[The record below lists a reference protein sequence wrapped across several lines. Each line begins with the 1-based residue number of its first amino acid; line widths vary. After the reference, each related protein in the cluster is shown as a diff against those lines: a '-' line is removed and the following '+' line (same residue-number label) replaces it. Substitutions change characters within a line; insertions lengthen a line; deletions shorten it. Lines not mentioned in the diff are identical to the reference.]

1 MKGTLL
7 DAGIHTQ
14 SVGAVLA
21 AIMAAST
28 RPATEVLEHL
38 SGRTLGI
45 KVLSSGKRPLA
56 DDEWYRLNGGAIT
69 TCRYRTALL
78 CAEDGTVA
86 AGTWLVWLPPR
97 LPFDACRALDE
108 GTLPAGKILS
118 LLGMSRADRRAMATT
133 GIEEITGADAAV
145 RSSAVLMVGGAAA
158 AIAEENITREFA
170 ETLV

>member
-38 SGRTLGI
+38 SGRTLTV
-45 KVLSSGKRPLA
+45 KVLSSGERPLT
-56 DDEWYRLNGGAIT
+56 DEEYFRLSPGAIT
-69 TCRYRTALL
+69 VCRYRTGLL
-78 CAEDGTVA
+78 RTEDGTVA
-86 AGTWLVWLPPR
+86 AGVWLLWLPPR

-108 GTLPAGKILS
+108 GILPAGKILGP
-118 LLGMSRADRRAMATT
+118 LGMRRADRRALATA

-145 RSSAVLMVGGAAA
+145 RSTAVLMAGGVAVG
-158 AIAEENITREFA
+158 IAEENITREFA
-170 ETLV
+170 ESLA